1 MVQTDAGPTCTELS
15 SKTDIS
21 TSQKGRSEWESA
33 DSGTS
38 AGEGEGWGALDE
50 GCPRIKVA
58 SGKSESEQKPGKR
71 LSVNGGTVAEE
82 AIVQGPHS
90 APEEEVKG
98 QVRKGDRVDGSTPMM
113 SGFLSVCYSSLLVRY
128 SLHSLKQQHWSG
140 R

>member
-1 MVQTDAGPTCTELS
+1 MHGADFLVDGHINQSE
-15 SKTDIS
+15 
-21 TSQKGRSEWESA
+21 RSEWKSV

-38 AGEGEGWGALDE
+38 TREGEGLGALDE
-50 GCPRIKVA
+50 GCPRIMVA
-58 SGKSESEQKPGKR
+58 PGKSASEQKPGKR
-71 LSVNGGTVAEE
+71 LSVNGGTIAKE

-98 QVRKGDRVDGSTPMM
+98 QVSEGGRVDGSIPMM
-113 SGFLSVCYSSLLVRY
+113 SGFLSVCYSSLLVRC